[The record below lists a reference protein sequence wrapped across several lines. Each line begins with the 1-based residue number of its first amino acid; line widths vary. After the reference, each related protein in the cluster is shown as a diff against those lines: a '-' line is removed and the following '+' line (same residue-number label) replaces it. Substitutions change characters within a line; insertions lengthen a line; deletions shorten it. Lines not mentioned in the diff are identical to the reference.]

1 MSKILQA
8 LERHKGGAMPDD
20 MATAIFTA
28 SLGKMAAS
36 NEVSQSEIKN
46 LARELGLVTVDRDR
60 LLEQVAS
67 FASVQTEL
75 GQLRERNGTL
85 EESLKQQYA
94 AVRLEQETL
103 KRVTGESDE
112 RLVEVSQQ
120 ISKLIDDVAK
130 EKITSAALAGQIK
143 EVKSRKPVP
152 APAPPAPVVLPPN
165 APIDYSG
172 MEFSVSSIVR
182 GPDGIQDATIKL
194 VKSN

>member
-112 RLVEVSQQ
+112 RLAEVSQQ
-120 ISKLIDDVAK
+120 ISKLVDDVAQ

-152 APAPPAPVVLPPN
+152 APAPVVHPPN